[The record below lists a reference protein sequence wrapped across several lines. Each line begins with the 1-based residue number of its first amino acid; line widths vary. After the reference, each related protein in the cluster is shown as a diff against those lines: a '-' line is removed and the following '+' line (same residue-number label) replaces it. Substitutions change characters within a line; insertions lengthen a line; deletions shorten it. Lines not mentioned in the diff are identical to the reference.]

1 MCGVVS
7 TVIAEPTGAK
17 SPITAARVA
26 TPGAQHPSATDLV
39 VDLSMNTTQHLVA
52 DIEALRIHLGME
64 RRLV

>member
-1 MCGVVS
+1 
-7 TVIAEPTGAK
+7 
-17 SPITAARVA
+17 VA